1 MLRTDLTAI
10 PGIEALTTQAVV
22 AEESRDFTKFATAA
36 ALSSWAALGPHNDVT
51 GDKVIRSWA
60 ALGPHNDVTGD
71 KVIRRGT
78 RQVKNRLA
86 IALRRN
92 RYTATNP
99 I

>member
-51 GDKVIRSWA
+51 GDKVIR
-60 ALGPHNDVTGD
+60 
-71 KVIRRGT
+71 RGT

>member
-22 AEESRDFTKFATAA
+22 AEGSRDFTKFATAA
-36 ALSSWAALGPHNDVT
+36 ALSSWAALGPHNDV
-51 GDKVIRSWA
+51 A
-60 ALGPHNDVTGD
+60 GD